1 MKGASKVIMG
11 ATLVMVVSLAI
22 VLGLIVVLLA
32 ELYCSLLL
40 RRRQL
45 KESTSDATISNTAT
59 ATAAASP
66 TNTTSSRSPQGHNQD
81 HQSTSPLSSFYA
93 QGVLH
98 APRNFLFPSLPCKQ
112 KKKLEKENHL
122 TLLHQVLEVH
132 PQESNTSSQQIGILS
147 STSPTTSFAT
157 TSPRPVQE
165 ISVQVGTGSTTI
177 TTCKEKA
184 CGAPRAENFV
194 YISNPIYD
202 NDAAGRP
209 IRADTPFETPDT
221 SPSRLESSGS
231 SGDDDEK
238 AQPSDPV
245 RVLYSPPM
253 TPPLS
258 PMKKLPAQACSVSLR
273 DARSLG
279 TSASDSN
286 SNNGLSSS
294 SSGSP
299 CTSPSW

>member
-11 ATLVMVVSLAI
+11 ATLVMVLSLAI
-22 VLGLIVVLLA
+22 VLGLILVLLA
-32 ELYCSLLL
+32 ELYCSLLF

-45 KESTSDATISNTAT
+45 KESTSGSTVSNTAT
-59 ATAAASP
+59 AAIAATTKA
-66 TNTTSSRSPQGHNQD
+66 TSSLPPQDNYQD
-81 HQSTSPLSSFYA
+81 QSVSPLSSFYA

-98 APRNFLFPSLPCKQ
+98 APRNFLFPAVFACKQ
-112 KKKLEKENHL
+112 KKLENENHR
-122 TLLHQVLEVH
+122 TLLHQVVEVQA
-132 PQESNTSSQQIGILS
+132 QESNTSSHQMGILS
-147 STSPTTSFAT
+147 PTSPSTSFAT
-157 TSPRPVQE
+157 SPDPVQE
-165 ISVQVGTGSTTI
+165 ISIQVGTRSTN
-177 TTCKEKA
+177 TCP
-184 CGAPRAENFV
+184 GPGVENFV

-202 NDAAGRP
+202 NDADRP
-209 IRADTPFETPDT
+209 SRPDTPFETPDT
-221 SPSRLESSGS
+221 SPSRLENSGS

-238 AQPSDPV
+238 AQPSQSHV
-245 RVLYSPPM
+245 RLHSPPM

-279 TSASDSN
+279 TSGSDSN

>member
-22 VLGLIVVLLA
+22 MLGLILVLLA

-45 KESTSDATISNTAT
+45 KQSASGSTVSNTAT
-59 ATAAASP
+59 AATAA
-66 TNTTSSRSPQGHNQD
+66 TNATTRTSSFPPPDYHRD
-81 HQSTSPLSSFYA
+81 QSTSPLGSFYA

-98 APRNFLFPSLPCKQ
+98 APRNFLFPAVQ
-112 KKKLEKENHL
+112 KELENENHP

-132 PQESNTSSQQIGILS
+132 AQESNTSPHHVGILS
-147 STSPTTSFAT
+147 PTSPSASFAT
-157 TSPRPVQE
+157 SPNHVQE
-165 ISVQVGTGSTTI
+165 ISIQVGPRSSN
-177 TTCKEKA
+177 A
-184 CGAPRAENFV
+184 CAARGVENFV

-202 NDAAGRP
+202 NDAGRP
-209 IRADTPFETPDT
+209 DTPFETPDT
-221 SPSRLESSGS
+221 SPSCLENCDSSG
-231 SGDDDEK
+231 GDDDDDDNK
-238 AQPSDPV
+238 AEPSQSHV
-245 RVLYSPPM
+245 GLYSPPM

-273 DARSLG
+273 DATFLV
-279 TSASDSN
+279 TSGSDSN
-286 SNNGLSSS
+286 SNNGHSSS